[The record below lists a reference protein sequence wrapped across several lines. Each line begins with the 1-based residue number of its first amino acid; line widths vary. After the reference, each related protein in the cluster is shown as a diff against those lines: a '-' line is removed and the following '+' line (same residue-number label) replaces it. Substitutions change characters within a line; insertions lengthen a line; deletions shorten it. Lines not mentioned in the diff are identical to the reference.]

1 MKEIQF
7 EFPMD
12 GDVLL
17 DGVDGILSE
26 GCLIVEA
33 RVTGGDGVFIN
44 GAAARRDGDAW
55 VCPVAL
61 KPGRN
66 ALVARARS
74 AVARIRALY
83 WPGARKKY
91 RFTVDDCIRCFEDLN
106 AHAYASIFENPYLA
120 LWKRAHDLYGS
131 RVHINA
137 FERSLDGAFDLS
149 MMTDRYRDEFIRNSD
164 WLSLTFHSAQEFPD
178 YPYRSAGY
186 AEVASD
192 CARVTAQIERFAGRE
207 VLRDTTTLHW
217 GSATRE
223 GVRALR
229 DAGFRALCGY
239 LCFDDAGEPM
249 VSYHLSRGQVE
260 RAMRR
265 EGWMDFDADVFFPKL
280 DFVLNAPSMTADRV
294 APFLDDLAARPHE
307 GQFIQTVIHEQ
318 YFYPDYPHYEP
329 DYAQRVLAM
338 AEWMAGHG
346 YESASLTA
354 LLDGVL

>member
-1 MKEIQF
+1 MSAIQF
-7 EFPMD
+7 EFPQD

-17 DGVDGILSE
+17 DGADGVPSE

-33 RVTGGDGVFIN
+33 RVRAGGRVSIN
-44 GAAARRDGDAW
+44 GVAARRDGGAW

-66 ALVARARS
+66 ALVARSGAGEAR
-74 AVARIRALY
+74 VRALY
-83 WPGARKKY
+83 WPGACKKY
-91 RFTVDDCIRCFEDLN
+91 RFTVDDCVRCFEDLN
-106 AHAYASIFENPYLA
+106 ARGYASIFENPYLA
-120 LWKRAHDLYGS
+120 LWKQAHDRYGS
-131 RVHINA
+131 RVHINV
-137 FERSLDGAFDLS
+137 FERSVTGAFDLT

-164 WLSLTFHSAQEFPD
+164 WLSLTFHSAGEFPD

-192 CARVTAQIERFAGRE
+192 CARVSAEIKRFAGHG

-239 LCFDDAGEPM
+239 LCFDAGGEPM
-249 VSYHLSRGQVE
+249 VSYHLAPETVR
-260 RAMRR
+260 RAMGR

-280 DFVLNAPSMTADRV
+280 DFVLNAPDMTADRV
-294 APFLDDLAARPHE
+294 KPFLDDLAARPHE

-318 YFYPDYPHYEP
+318 YFYPDYHHYEP